1 MTAAGPKA
9 SAKSTGPRNNGP
21 DKRWSARGPV
31 LLGLLTLAV
40 LVGGVGSW
48 AVFTTV
54 AGAVIAPGQIEVDQ
68 NRQVVQHPDGGVVQ
82 DILVTEG
89 QAVGAGDVL
98 LRLDG
103 TLMKSELTIVENQF
117 HEIIARRGRLEAER
131 DEADHITFL
140 PEVIDVASTNHQV
153 TAMIEG
159 QNRLF
164 AARRETLS
172 QQIEQLHKKREQ
184 TRNQIDG
191 IDAQSAALTQQLDL
205 VAQELVS
212 QKSLLDRGLAQAS
225 RVLALEREAARLRG
239 QVGQLTASRAE
250 AESQITEA
258 DLQVLQLGSTRREE
272 AITQLRDLGFRE
284 LELAERRRSLSE
296 QIARLDLRAPVA
308 GVVYGL
314 AVTTPR
320 AVLRAAD
327 PVMYLVPQDRP
338 LKITARIRP
347 PDIDEVQVGQAVVL
361 AFSAFSSRT
370 TPQLMGH
377 VTQVSAD
384 AFPDDRTGPYY
395 RAEIMLD
402 AHEINKLN
410 GQALIPGM
418 PVEAFLQTSL
428 RTPLAFLVKPFTD
441 YFNRAFRG
449 A

>member
-1 MTAAGPKA
+1 MIAAK
-9 SAKSTGPRNNGP
+9 P

-31 LLGLLTLAV
+31 ILGLLTLLV

-48 AVFTTV
+48 AVFTSI

-89 QAVGAGDVL
+89 QSVAAGEVL

-103 TLMKSELTIVENQF
+103 TLMASELTIVENQF
-117 HEIIARRGRLEAER
+117 HEILARRGRLEAER
-131 DEADHITFL
+131 DDADSITF
-140 PEVIDVASTNHQV
+140 PDEVVSAAAANPLVA
-153 TAMIEG
+153 AMLDG
-159 QNRLF
+159 QMRLF
-164 AARRETLS
+164 DARRETLA
-172 QQIEQLHKKREQ
+172 QQIEQLQKKRGQ
-184 TRNQIDG
+184 IRNQIDG
-191 IDAQSAALTQQLDL
+191 IDAQSAALVRQLDL
-205 VAQELVS
+205 VAEELVS
-212 QKSLLDRGLAQAS
+212 QRSLLDRGLAQAS
-225 RVLALEREAARLRG
+225 RVLALEREEARLRG
-239 QVGQLTASRAE
+239 QVGQLSASRAE

-258 DLQVLQLGSTRREE
+258 DLEVLQLRSTRREE

-284 LELAERRRSLSE
+284 LELAERRRALSE
-296 QIARLDLRAPVA
+296 QVSRLEVRAPVS

-314 AVTTPR
+314 AVTTQR

-338 LKITARIRP
+338 LVITARIRP
-347 PDIDEVQVGQAVVL
+347 SDIDDVLVGQPVVL
-361 AFSAFSSRT
+361 VFSAFSTRT

-384 AFPDDRTGPYY
+384 AFTDERTGPYY
-395 RAEIMLD
+395 RAEITLD
-402 AHEINKLN
+402 ENEIDRLE
-410 GQALIPGM
+410 GLTLIPGM

-428 RTPLAFLVKPFTD
+428 RSPLAFLVRPFAD

-449 A
+449 G

>member
-1 MTAAGPKA
+1 MIAAK
-9 SAKSTGPRNNGP
+9 P

-31 LLGLLTLAV
+31 ILGLLTLLV

-48 AVFTTV
+48 AVFTSI

-89 QAVGAGDVL
+89 QSVAAGEVL

-103 TLMKSELTIVENQF
+103 TLMASELTIVENQF
-117 HEIIARRGRLEAER
+117 HEILARRGRLEAER
-131 DEADHITFL
+131 DDADSITF
-140 PEVIDVASTNHQV
+140 PDEVVSAAAANPLVA
-153 TAMIEG
+153 AMLDG
-159 QNRLF
+159 QMRLF
-164 AARRETLS
+164 DARRETLA
-172 QQIEQLHKKREQ
+172 QQIEQLQKKRGQ
-184 TRNQIDG
+184 IRNQIDG
-191 IDAQSAALTQQLDL
+191 IDAQSAALVRQLDL
-205 VAQELVS
+205 VAEELVS
-212 QKSLLDRGLAQAS
+212 QRSLLDRGLAQAS
-225 RVLALEREAARLRG
+225 RVLALEREEARLRG
-239 QVGQLTASRAE
+239 QVGQLAASRAE

-258 DLQVLQLGSTRREE
+258 DLEVLQLRSTRREE

-284 LELAERRRSLSE
+284 LELAERRRALSE
-296 QIARLDLRAPVA
+296 QVSRLEVRAPVS

-314 AVTTPR
+314 AVTTQR

-338 LKITARIRP
+338 LVITARIRP
-347 PDIDEVQVGQAVVL
+347 SDIDDVLVGQPVVL
-361 AFSAFSSRT
+361 VFSAFSTRT

-384 AFPDDRTGPYY
+384 AFTDERTGPYY
-395 RAEIMLD
+395 RAEITLD
-402 AHEINKLN
+402 ENEIDRLE
-410 GQALIPGM
+410 GLTLIPGM

-428 RTPLAFLVKPFTD
+428 RSPLAFLVRPFAD

-449 A
+449 G

>member
-1 MTAAGPKA
+1 MIAAK
-9 SAKSTGPRNNGP
+9 P

-31 LLGLLTLAV
+31 ILGLLTLLV

-48 AVFTTV
+48 AVFTSI

-89 QAVGAGDVL
+89 QSVAAGEVL

-103 TLMKSELTIVENQF
+103 TLMASELTIVENQF
-117 HEIIARRGRLEAER
+117 HEILARRGRLEAER
-131 DEADHITFL
+131 DDADSITF
-140 PEVIDVASTNHQV
+140 PDEVVSAAAANPLVA
-153 TAMIEG
+153 AMLDG
-159 QNRLF
+159 QMRLF
-164 AARRETLS
+164 DARRETLA
-172 QQIEQLHKKREQ
+172 QQIEQLQKKRGQ
-184 TRNQIDG
+184 IRNQIDG
-191 IDAQSAALTQQLDL
+191 IDAQSAALVRQLDL
-205 VAQELVS
+205 VAEELVS
-212 QKSLLDRGLAQAS
+212 QRSLLDRGLAQAS
-225 RVLALEREAARLRG
+225 RVLALEREEARLRG
-239 QVGQLTASRAE
+239 QVGQLSASRAE

-258 DLQVLQLGSTRREE
+258 DLEVLQLRSTRREE

-296 QIARLDLRAPVA
+296 QVSRLEVRAPVS

-314 AVTTPR
+314 AVTTKR

-338 LKITARIRP
+338 LVITARIRP
-347 PDIDEVQVGQAVVL
+347 SDIDDVLVGQPVVL
-361 AFSAFSSRT
+361 VFSAFSTRT

-384 AFPDDRTGPYY
+384 AFTDERIGPYY
-395 RAEIMLD
+395 RAEITLD
-402 AHEINKLN
+402 ENEIDRLD
-410 GQALIPGM
+410 GLTLIPGM

-428 RTPLAFLVKPFTD
+428 RSPLAFLVRPFAD

-449 A
+449 G